1 MNLSC
6 SHLPVHLWPLF
17 CFPCP
22 SSIPVPSLL
31 NQDFF
36 FSFDSP
42 TLLLRFHAVYISMP
56 LLFKQLLFCMD
67 ASYLKHRLHARRYSR
82 CMFFSQLAA
91 SFMTFSM
98 KWQTFN
104 YIGFVI
110 FLCLGYCSYADHC

>member
-31 NQDFF
+31 NQVFF
-36 FSFDSP
+36 FLASIP
-42 TLLLRFHAVYISMP
+42 P
-56 LLFKQLLFCMD
+56 LCSSGFMQSILACHCFSNNSD